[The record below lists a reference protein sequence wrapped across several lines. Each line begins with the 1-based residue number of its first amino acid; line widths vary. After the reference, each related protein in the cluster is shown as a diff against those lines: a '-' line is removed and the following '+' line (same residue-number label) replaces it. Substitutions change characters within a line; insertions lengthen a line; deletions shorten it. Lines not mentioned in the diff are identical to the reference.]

1 MAAMA
6 SGDILAPVD
15 DILGLIA
22 ARRTRR
28 PARSYP
34 VVDALFRRLAAA
46 AHAAEAI
53 AAEDRIWDAWMHHPH
68 RAAAEVLARATDD
81 IAARRYDIA
90 ETRLTALLRSAP
102 GFAEAWHKRA
112 TLYYLLGRDEECLHD
127 IRRTLELEPRH
138 FAAMLHFAEI
148 QLAAQAGGRPA
159 EAVRLACFAALSVH
173 PHLSR
178 AQELLAEPPTDKA

>member
-1 MAAMA
+1 M
-6 SGDILAPVD
+6 PVD
-15 DILGLIA
+15 VDILGLIA
-22 ARRTRR
+22 ARRARR

-34 VVDALFRRLAAA
+34 AVDALFKRLAAA
-46 AHAAEAI
+46 AHAAEAT

-68 RAAAEVLARATDD
+68 SAAAQALARATDD

-102 GFAEAWHKRA
+102 DFAEAWHKRA

-148 QLAAQAGGRPA
+148 LLASRATDAI
-159 EAVRLACFAALSVH
+159 RLACFAALSLH

-178 AQELLAEPPTDKA
+178 ARQLLAESPTDKA